1 VNGANKAAEM
11 LNSIAAGGEDS
22 YVQYWEHKL
31 AFNLSGHALHTMFW
45 NNMKPDG
52 GGEPSGALAEGITK
66 DFGSYANFKR
76 LFQASA
82 GAVEGSGWAILGYD
96 MLSRKLMVYQA
107 GKHMNLNVQSAAP
120 LLVID
125 VWEHAYYLKYQ
136 NKRGEY
142 IDAFFNVINWDD
154 VARRYSVY
162 THPRAS

>member
-1 VNGANKAAEM
+1 
-11 LNSIAAGGEDS
+11 
-22 YVQYWEHKL
+22 
-31 AFNLSGHALHTMFW
+31 
-45 NNMKPDG
+45 MKPNG
-52 GGEPSGALAEGITK
+52 GGEPSGPLAEGINK